1 MLLAGF
7 RAEFQEANR
16 NWQQQGVCVQ
26 SIEGSPFLDFCFFLF
41 CFSIFYWVARAWI
54 QNVFLGSCFS
64 EDLSKLTSVLL
75 LILIKPTGDV
85 SSPPVLLLPLDT
97 QTHPAI
103 SLFLIEIKRER
114 APQQL
119 ARCAQT
125 KSPLK
130 SQVPLPSSSLYSL
143 PGFLLFSAH
152 VSRAKCWGTDVLISD
167 TLRTG
172 HYEAPSIDREA
183 QKGWWLSQGHIAA
196 QEQTRRSGI
205 QTLNSWQLVP
215 GSPQSENCWI
225 WGWLWLYKRSQK
237 WGQPPLHVRRD

>member
-1 MLLAGF
+1 M
-7 RAEFQEANR
+7 
-16 NWQQQGVCVQ
+16 
-26 SIEGSPFLDFCFFLF
+26 
-41 CFSIFYWVARAWI
+41 
-54 QNVFLGSCFS
+54 
-64 EDLSKLTSVLL
+64 
-75 LILIKPTGDV
+75 
-85 SSPPVLLLPLDT
+85 
-97 QTHPAI
+97 
-103 SLFLIEIKRER
+103 
-114 APQQL
+114 
-119 ARCAQT
+119 
-125 KSPLK
+125 
-130 SQVPLPSSSLYSL
+130 PLPSSSLYFL

-237 WGQPPLHVRRD
+237 WGQTPLHVRRDLKKKKKRQVGAASSQAPFKSQLSGQVQSQCCHLHARSLLEFQDKGRLWRSGCEINAHIFHRQRNRNQILFFKQEVQMIHSLASGMFISYCSKWIWKETTALSDCRAS